1 MTNPKKPQLTHFKDL
16 DNLTTDDIY
25 YLINKGIEFRDEVI
39 NKNKVLD
46 NLAGRVI
53 THLFFEPSTRTLN
66 SFELAAKRLGALTLS
81 PHLATSSTTKGESLI
96 DTVQTF
102 EAMGTD
108 AIVVRHHDNFT
119 PDFIVKN
126 LKTKAHVINAGD
138 GTNRHPTQALL
149 DLMTIYDHKPNFTE
163 LTVAIVGDINHSR
176 VAHSLIVALNK
187 VAVKQVRLVGPEA
200 LVDKKLEA
208 DGALVFHD
216 LSSGIADADVVIT
229 LRIQK
234 ERFEKHESLEIESY
248 RQHFCVDESALK
260 HAATDVIVMH
270 PGPMNRNIEISS
282 EVADSTRSLVL
293 KQVRNGVAIR
303 MAILDTLLTN
313 H

>member
-1 MTNPKKPQLTHFKDL
+1 MTKFKKPRLTHFKNL
-16 DNLTTDDIY
+16 DTLSENDIY
-25 YLINKGIEFRDEVI
+25 YLIEQGIRFRNNVI
-39 NKNKVLD
+39 DKDKIIKNLT
-46 NLAGRVI
+46 GRVI

-108 AIVVRHHDNFT
+108 AIVIRHSENLT
-119 PDFIVKN
+119 PDFIASN
-126 LKTKAHVINAGD
+126 LKTNIHVINAGD
-138 GTNRHPTQALL
+138 GTNHHPSQALL
-149 DLMTIYDHKPNFTE
+149 DLMTIFDHKKNFTD

-176 VAHSLIVALNK
+176 VAHSLIIALNK
-187 VAVKQVRLVGPEA
+187 VGAKQVRLVGPEE
-200 LVDKKLEA
+200 LVDKRYET
-208 DGALVFHD
+208 DGAKVFHRLKD
-216 LSSGIADADVVIT
+216 GINRANVIIV

-234 ERFEKHESLEIESY
+234 ERFEKDEKLNIDFYQQHYCVTNEI
-248 RQHFCVDESALK
+248 LK
-260 HAATDVIVMH
+260 YADDDVIIMH

-282 EVADSTRSLVL
+282 EVADSACSLIL
-293 KQVRNGVAIR
+293 EQVRNGVAMR
-303 MAILDTLLTN
+303 MAILNTLLTN